1 MAVARHRRRREPAL
15 VGLGLAWALSACQ
28 PRDGEVDLPPVVWEG
43 EHLAFGVSDQAGDYC
58 AGTPAYLDGYVAGLV
73 EILDRPPLA
82 EKVRYS
88 FLARDEVPD
97 WESGV
102 VGLSTDQGVLSGF
115 AVHEHELAHAVLR
128 PNGFTQP
135 LLDEGLA
142 EYLDGD
148 GDSTFDNAF
157 PLEEALAAVEHAR
170 LPGEYYGVA
179 GSFIAYLDTSFG
191 RDVVLELE
199 ARLGRWSSTNDF
211 AAAFADA
218 SGVPFS
224 AAVTGFESLDRCPHT
239 TFREP
244 SAACFGAATLA
255 WCDGGEPASHRID
268 LVCGSPDV
276 IGVRDDEIWTYRVV
290 NIPAP
295 GRYGIYI
302 RFVEEPIKGYLELKQ
317 CAGGCESFRE
327 RIIIPTGIGVQP
339 ARWFDIEEPGD
350 YILKLA
356 VEQPD
361 EVTVEFELLGVE
373 CQ

>member
-1 MAVARHRRRREPAL
+1 MAAVAA
-15 VGLGLAWALSACQ
+15 VISACQ
-28 PRDGEVDLPPVVWEG
+28 PPDGDVDLPPVVWEG
-43 EHLAFGVSDQAGDYC
+43 EHLAFGVSDHAGDYC
-58 AGTPAYLDGYVAGLV
+58 AGTPPYLDGYVAGLV

-88 FLARDEVPD
+88 FLAPDEVPE

-102 VGLSTDQGVLSGF
+102 LGLSTHQGVLSGRP
-115 AVHEHELAHAVLR
+115 VLEHELAHAVLR
-128 PNGFTQP
+128 PNGVTQP
-135 LLDEGLA
+135 LLEEGLA
-142 EYLDGD
+142 EYLGGD
-148 GDSTFDNAF
+148 GDFHFDNAL
-157 PLEEALAAVEHAR
+157 PLEEALAAVERAR

-179 GSFIAYLDTSFG
+179 GSFIAYLDTNFG

-199 ARLGRWSSTNDF
+199 GRLGLWSSTADF
-211 AAAFADA
+211 ATAFADA

-224 AAVTGFESLDRCPHT
+224 DAVTEFESLDRCPHT
-239 TFREP
+239 TFRDP
-244 SAACFGAATLA
+244 SAACFGAETLA
-255 WCDGGEPASHRID
+255 WCDGGEPASHRVE
-268 LVCGSPDV
+268 LACGSPDV

-290 NIPAP
+290 TIPAP
-295 GRYGIYI
+295 GRYGIFI

-339 ARWFDIEEPGD
+339 ARWFDIEESGD

-373 CQ
+373 CE